1 MKKVIMKIQN
11 ISEPMV
17 FHIFE
22 DIAPISSQNFLELV
36 NSGFYNGLTFHR
48 IIRGFMIQGGD
59 PTGNGT
65 GGSEKNI
72 LGEFTANGI
81 INPLGHYRGVLS
93 MARAND
99 FNSAS
104 SQFFICHA
112 DSHFLN
118 GNYAAFGVLVSG
130 YSTLDTIANVQTNE
144 RDFPINPVI
153 IEYAKIEEQFMH
165 KLTEYANRYLTDK
178 GSHSL
183 WDTNDSYGHNFT
195 EFYGPYFDKYIGKH
209 PKIFEIGVLCGAS
222 LEVWNDFFEGDCEIY
237 AIDTDLSHN
246 EYKASNVHI
255 FQCDQNNV
263 EQLREVLNKIGNI
276 KFDIIIDDGSH
287 ISSYTLTSLKELY
300 KSVNKDGIYIIEDLH
315 TYCWDRYISDS
326 MLYHLTFFD
335 DGFPKELTDA
345 IKSVNIINRNREA
358 YYKSKVD
365 GLPEDKRS
373 VAALLTFFENGEE
386 KDV

>member
-59 PTGNGT
+59 PNGNGT

-153 IEYAKIEEQFMH
+153 IEYAEIEE
-165 KLTEYANRYLTDK
+165 
-178 GSHSL
+178 
-183 WDTNDSYGHNFT
+183 
-195 EFYGPYFDKYIGKH
+195 
-209 PKIFEIGVLCGAS
+209 
-222 LEVWNDFFEGDCEIY
+222 
-237 AIDTDLSHN
+237 
-246 EYKASNVHI
+246 
-255 FQCDQNNV
+255 
-263 EQLREVLNKIGNI
+263 
-276 KFDIIIDDGSH
+276 
-287 ISSYTLTSLKELY
+287 
-300 KSVNKDGIYIIEDLH
+300 
-315 TYCWDRYISDS
+315 
-326 MLYHLTFFD
+326 
-335 DGFPKELTDA
+335 
-345 IKSVNIINRNREA
+345 
-358 YYKSKVD
+358 
-365 GLPEDKRS
+365 
-373 VAALLTFFENGEE
+373 
-386 KDV
+386 

>member
-59 PTGNGT
+59 PNGNGT

-112 DSHFLN
+112 DSHF
-118 GNYAAFGVLVSG
+118 
-130 YSTLDTIANVQTNE
+130 
-144 RDFPINPVI
+144 
-153 IEYAKIEEQFMH
+153 
-165 KLTEYANRYLTDK
+165 
-178 GSHSL
+178 
-183 WDTNDSYGHNFT
+183 
-195 EFYGPYFDKYIGKH
+195 
-209 PKIFEIGVLCGAS
+209 
-222 LEVWNDFFEGDCEIY
+222 
-237 AIDTDLSHN
+237 
-246 EYKASNVHI
+246 
-255 FQCDQNNV
+255 
-263 EQLREVLNKIGNI
+263 
-276 KFDIIIDDGSH
+276 
-287 ISSYTLTSLKELY
+287 
-300 KSVNKDGIYIIEDLH
+300 
-315 TYCWDRYISDS
+315 
-326 MLYHLTFFD
+326 
-335 DGFPKELTDA
+335 
-345 IKSVNIINRNREA
+345 
-358 YYKSKVD
+358 
-365 GLPEDKRS
+365 
-373 VAALLTFFENGEE
+373 
-386 KDV
+386 

>member
-59 PTGNGT
+59 PNGNGT

-130 YSTLDTIANVQTNE
+130 YSILDTIANVQTNE

-153 IEYAKIEEQFMH
+153 IEYAKIEE
-165 KLTEYANRYLTDK
+165 
-178 GSHSL
+178 
-183 WDTNDSYGHNFT
+183 
-195 EFYGPYFDKYIGKH
+195 
-209 PKIFEIGVLCGAS
+209 
-222 LEVWNDFFEGDCEIY
+222 
-237 AIDTDLSHN
+237 
-246 EYKASNVHI
+246 
-255 FQCDQNNV
+255 
-263 EQLREVLNKIGNI
+263 
-276 KFDIIIDDGSH
+276 
-287 ISSYTLTSLKELY
+287 
-300 KSVNKDGIYIIEDLH
+300 
-315 TYCWDRYISDS
+315 
-326 MLYHLTFFD
+326 
-335 DGFPKELTDA
+335 
-345 IKSVNIINRNREA
+345 
-358 YYKSKVD
+358 
-365 GLPEDKRS
+365 
-373 VAALLTFFENGEE
+373 
-386 KDV
+386 

>member
-59 PTGNGT
+59 PNGNGT

-72 LGEFTANGI
+72 LGEFTANDI

-153 IEYAKIEEQFMH
+153 IEYAKIEE
-165 KLTEYANRYLTDK
+165 
-178 GSHSL
+178 
-183 WDTNDSYGHNFT
+183 
-195 EFYGPYFDKYIGKH
+195 
-209 PKIFEIGVLCGAS
+209 
-222 LEVWNDFFEGDCEIY
+222 
-237 AIDTDLSHN
+237 
-246 EYKASNVHI
+246 
-255 FQCDQNNV
+255 
-263 EQLREVLNKIGNI
+263 
-276 KFDIIIDDGSH
+276 
-287 ISSYTLTSLKELY
+287 
-300 KSVNKDGIYIIEDLH
+300 
-315 TYCWDRYISDS
+315 
-326 MLYHLTFFD
+326 
-335 DGFPKELTDA
+335 
-345 IKSVNIINRNREA
+345 
-358 YYKSKVD
+358 
-365 GLPEDKRS
+365 
-373 VAALLTFFENGEE
+373 
-386 KDV
+386 

>member
-48 IIRGFMIQGGD
+48 IIRGFMIQGCD
-59 PTGNGT
+59 PNVNGT

-153 IEYAKIEEQFMH
+153 IEYAKM
-165 KLTEYANRYLTDK
+165 
-178 GSHSL
+178 
-183 WDTNDSYGHNFT
+183 
-195 EFYGPYFDKYIGKH
+195 
-209 PKIFEIGVLCGAS
+209 
-222 LEVWNDFFEGDCEIY
+222 
-237 AIDTDLSHN
+237 
-246 EYKASNVHI
+246 
-255 FQCDQNNV
+255 
-263 EQLREVLNKIGNI
+263 
-276 KFDIIIDDGSH
+276 
-287 ISSYTLTSLKELY
+287 
-300 KSVNKDGIYIIEDLH
+300 
-315 TYCWDRYISDS
+315 
-326 MLYHLTFFD
+326 
-335 DGFPKELTDA
+335 
-345 IKSVNIINRNREA
+345 
-358 YYKSKVD
+358 
-365 GLPEDKRS
+365 
-373 VAALLTFFENGEE
+373 
-386 KDV
+386 

>member
-130 YSTLDTIANVQTNE
+130 YSTLDAIANVQTNE

-153 IEYAKIEEQFMH
+153 IEYAKMEE
-165 KLTEYANRYLTDK
+165 
-178 GSHSL
+178 
-183 WDTNDSYGHNFT
+183 
-195 EFYGPYFDKYIGKH
+195 
-209 PKIFEIGVLCGAS
+209 
-222 LEVWNDFFEGDCEIY
+222 
-237 AIDTDLSHN
+237 
-246 EYKASNVHI
+246 
-255 FQCDQNNV
+255 
-263 EQLREVLNKIGNI
+263 
-276 KFDIIIDDGSH
+276 
-287 ISSYTLTSLKELY
+287 
-300 KSVNKDGIYIIEDLH
+300 
-315 TYCWDRYISDS
+315 
-326 MLYHLTFFD
+326 
-335 DGFPKELTDA
+335 
-345 IKSVNIINRNREA
+345 
-358 YYKSKVD
+358 
-365 GLPEDKRS
+365 
-373 VAALLTFFENGEE
+373 
-386 KDV
+386 

>member
-59 PTGNGT
+59 PNGNGT

-130 YSTLDTIANVQTNE
+130 YSTLDAIANVQTNE

-153 IEYAKIEEQFMH
+153 IEYAKIEE
-165 KLTEYANRYLTDK
+165 
-178 GSHSL
+178 
-183 WDTNDSYGHNFT
+183 
-195 EFYGPYFDKYIGKH
+195 
-209 PKIFEIGVLCGAS
+209 
-222 LEVWNDFFEGDCEIY
+222 
-237 AIDTDLSHN
+237 
-246 EYKASNVHI
+246 
-255 FQCDQNNV
+255 
-263 EQLREVLNKIGNI
+263 
-276 KFDIIIDDGSH
+276 
-287 ISSYTLTSLKELY
+287 
-300 KSVNKDGIYIIEDLH
+300 
-315 TYCWDRYISDS
+315 
-326 MLYHLTFFD
+326 
-335 DGFPKELTDA
+335 
-345 IKSVNIINRNREA
+345 
-358 YYKSKVD
+358 
-365 GLPEDKRS
+365 
-373 VAALLTFFENGEE
+373 
-386 KDV
+386 

>member
-153 IEYAKIEEQFMH
+153 IEYAKI
-165 KLTEYANRYLTDK
+165 
-178 GSHSL
+178 
-183 WDTNDSYGHNFT
+183 
-195 EFYGPYFDKYIGKH
+195 
-209 PKIFEIGVLCGAS
+209 
-222 LEVWNDFFEGDCEIY
+222 
-237 AIDTDLSHN
+237 
-246 EYKASNVHI
+246 
-255 FQCDQNNV
+255 
-263 EQLREVLNKIGNI
+263 
-276 KFDIIIDDGSH
+276 
-287 ISSYTLTSLKELY
+287 
-300 KSVNKDGIYIIEDLH
+300 
-315 TYCWDRYISDS
+315 
-326 MLYHLTFFD
+326 
-335 DGFPKELTDA
+335 
-345 IKSVNIINRNREA
+345 
-358 YYKSKVD
+358 
-365 GLPEDKRS
+365 
-373 VAALLTFFENGEE
+373 
-386 KDV
+386 

>member
-1 MKKVIMKIQN
+1 MKIQN

-153 IEYAKIEEQFMH
+153 IEYAKIEE
-165 KLTEYANRYLTDK
+165 
-178 GSHSL
+178 
-183 WDTNDSYGHNFT
+183 
-195 EFYGPYFDKYIGKH
+195 
-209 PKIFEIGVLCGAS
+209 
-222 LEVWNDFFEGDCEIY
+222 
-237 AIDTDLSHN
+237 
-246 EYKASNVHI
+246 
-255 FQCDQNNV
+255 
-263 EQLREVLNKIGNI
+263 
-276 KFDIIIDDGSH
+276 
-287 ISSYTLTSLKELY
+287 
-300 KSVNKDGIYIIEDLH
+300 
-315 TYCWDRYISDS
+315 
-326 MLYHLTFFD
+326 
-335 DGFPKELTDA
+335 
-345 IKSVNIINRNREA
+345 
-358 YYKSKVD
+358 
-365 GLPEDKRS
+365 
-373 VAALLTFFENGEE
+373 
-386 KDV
+386 

>member
-59 PTGNGT
+59 PNGNGT

-153 IEYAKIEEQFMH
+153 IEYAKMEE
-165 KLTEYANRYLTDK
+165 
-178 GSHSL
+178 
-183 WDTNDSYGHNFT
+183 
-195 EFYGPYFDKYIGKH
+195 
-209 PKIFEIGVLCGAS
+209 
-222 LEVWNDFFEGDCEIY
+222 
-237 AIDTDLSHN
+237 
-246 EYKASNVHI
+246 
-255 FQCDQNNV
+255 
-263 EQLREVLNKIGNI
+263 
-276 KFDIIIDDGSH
+276 
-287 ISSYTLTSLKELY
+287 
-300 KSVNKDGIYIIEDLH
+300 
-315 TYCWDRYISDS
+315 
-326 MLYHLTFFD
+326 
-335 DGFPKELTDA
+335 
-345 IKSVNIINRNREA
+345 
-358 YYKSKVD
+358 
-365 GLPEDKRS
+365 
-373 VAALLTFFENGEE
+373 
-386 KDV
+386 

>member
-59 PTGNGT
+59 PNGNGT

-118 GNYAAFGVLVSG
+118 SNYAAFGVLVSG

-153 IEYAKIEEQFMH
+153 IEYAKIEE
-165 KLTEYANRYLTDK
+165 
-178 GSHSL
+178 
-183 WDTNDSYGHNFT
+183 
-195 EFYGPYFDKYIGKH
+195 
-209 PKIFEIGVLCGAS
+209 
-222 LEVWNDFFEGDCEIY
+222 
-237 AIDTDLSHN
+237 
-246 EYKASNVHI
+246 
-255 FQCDQNNV
+255 
-263 EQLREVLNKIGNI
+263 
-276 KFDIIIDDGSH
+276 
-287 ISSYTLTSLKELY
+287 
-300 KSVNKDGIYIIEDLH
+300 
-315 TYCWDRYISDS
+315 
-326 MLYHLTFFD
+326 
-335 DGFPKELTDA
+335 
-345 IKSVNIINRNREA
+345 
-358 YYKSKVD
+358 
-365 GLPEDKRS
+365 
-373 VAALLTFFENGEE
+373 
-386 KDV
+386 

>member
-153 IEYAKIEEQFMH
+153 IEYAKMEE
-165 KLTEYANRYLTDK
+165 
-178 GSHSL
+178 
-183 WDTNDSYGHNFT
+183 
-195 EFYGPYFDKYIGKH
+195 
-209 PKIFEIGVLCGAS
+209 
-222 LEVWNDFFEGDCEIY
+222 
-237 AIDTDLSHN
+237 
-246 EYKASNVHI
+246 
-255 FQCDQNNV
+255 
-263 EQLREVLNKIGNI
+263 
-276 KFDIIIDDGSH
+276 
-287 ISSYTLTSLKELY
+287 
-300 KSVNKDGIYIIEDLH
+300 
-315 TYCWDRYISDS
+315 
-326 MLYHLTFFD
+326 
-335 DGFPKELTDA
+335 
-345 IKSVNIINRNREA
+345 
-358 YYKSKVD
+358 
-365 GLPEDKRS
+365 
-373 VAALLTFFENGEE
+373 
-386 KDV
+386 

>member
-59 PTGNGT
+59 PNGNGT

-104 SQFFICHA
+104 SQFFVCHA

-153 IEYAKIEEQFMH
+153 IEYAKIEE
-165 KLTEYANRYLTDK
+165 
-178 GSHSL
+178 
-183 WDTNDSYGHNFT
+183 
-195 EFYGPYFDKYIGKH
+195 
-209 PKIFEIGVLCGAS
+209 
-222 LEVWNDFFEGDCEIY
+222 
-237 AIDTDLSHN
+237 
-246 EYKASNVHI
+246 
-255 FQCDQNNV
+255 
-263 EQLREVLNKIGNI
+263 
-276 KFDIIIDDGSH
+276 
-287 ISSYTLTSLKELY
+287 
-300 KSVNKDGIYIIEDLH
+300 
-315 TYCWDRYISDS
+315 
-326 MLYHLTFFD
+326 
-335 DGFPKELTDA
+335 
-345 IKSVNIINRNREA
+345 
-358 YYKSKVD
+358 
-365 GLPEDKRS
+365 
-373 VAALLTFFENGEE
+373 
-386 KDV
+386 

>member
-59 PTGNGT
+59 PNGNGT

-153 IEYAKIEEQFMH
+153 IEYAKIEE
-165 KLTEYANRYLTDK
+165 
-178 GSHSL
+178 
-183 WDTNDSYGHNFT
+183 
-195 EFYGPYFDKYIGKH
+195 
-209 PKIFEIGVLCGAS
+209 
-222 LEVWNDFFEGDCEIY
+222 
-237 AIDTDLSHN
+237 
-246 EYKASNVHI
+246 
-255 FQCDQNNV
+255 
-263 EQLREVLNKIGNI
+263 
-276 KFDIIIDDGSH
+276 
-287 ISSYTLTSLKELY
+287 
-300 KSVNKDGIYIIEDLH
+300 
-315 TYCWDRYISDS
+315 
-326 MLYHLTFFD
+326 
-335 DGFPKELTDA
+335 
-345 IKSVNIINRNREA
+345 
-358 YYKSKVD
+358 
-365 GLPEDKRS
+365 
-373 VAALLTFFENGEE
+373 
-386 KDV
+386 

>member
-59 PTGNGT
+59 SNGNGT

-153 IEYAKIEEQFMH
+153 IEYAKIEE
-165 KLTEYANRYLTDK
+165 
-178 GSHSL
+178 
-183 WDTNDSYGHNFT
+183 
-195 EFYGPYFDKYIGKH
+195 
-209 PKIFEIGVLCGAS
+209 
-222 LEVWNDFFEGDCEIY
+222 
-237 AIDTDLSHN
+237 
-246 EYKASNVHI
+246 
-255 FQCDQNNV
+255 
-263 EQLREVLNKIGNI
+263 
-276 KFDIIIDDGSH
+276 
-287 ISSYTLTSLKELY
+287 
-300 KSVNKDGIYIIEDLH
+300 
-315 TYCWDRYISDS
+315 
-326 MLYHLTFFD
+326 
-335 DGFPKELTDA
+335 
-345 IKSVNIINRNREA
+345 
-358 YYKSKVD
+358 
-365 GLPEDKRS
+365 
-373 VAALLTFFENGEE
+373 
-386 KDV
+386 

>member
-112 DSHFLN
+112 DSQFLN

-153 IEYAKIEEQFMH
+153 IEYAKIEE
-165 KLTEYANRYLTDK
+165 
-178 GSHSL
+178 
-183 WDTNDSYGHNFT
+183 
-195 EFYGPYFDKYIGKH
+195 
-209 PKIFEIGVLCGAS
+209 
-222 LEVWNDFFEGDCEIY
+222 
-237 AIDTDLSHN
+237 
-246 EYKASNVHI
+246 
-255 FQCDQNNV
+255 
-263 EQLREVLNKIGNI
+263 
-276 KFDIIIDDGSH
+276 
-287 ISSYTLTSLKELY
+287 
-300 KSVNKDGIYIIEDLH
+300 
-315 TYCWDRYISDS
+315 
-326 MLYHLTFFD
+326 
-335 DGFPKELTDA
+335 
-345 IKSVNIINRNREA
+345 
-358 YYKSKVD
+358 
-365 GLPEDKRS
+365 
-373 VAALLTFFENGEE
+373 
-386 KDV
+386 

>member
-1 MKKVIMKIQN
+1 MKIQN

-59 PTGNGT
+59 PNGNGT

-104 SQFFICHA
+104 SQFFICHS

-153 IEYAKIEEQFMH
+153 IEYAKIEE
-165 KLTEYANRYLTDK
+165 
-178 GSHSL
+178 
-183 WDTNDSYGHNFT
+183 
-195 EFYGPYFDKYIGKH
+195 
-209 PKIFEIGVLCGAS
+209 
-222 LEVWNDFFEGDCEIY
+222 
-237 AIDTDLSHN
+237 
-246 EYKASNVHI
+246 
-255 FQCDQNNV
+255 
-263 EQLREVLNKIGNI
+263 
-276 KFDIIIDDGSH
+276 
-287 ISSYTLTSLKELY
+287 
-300 KSVNKDGIYIIEDLH
+300 
-315 TYCWDRYISDS
+315 
-326 MLYHLTFFD
+326 
-335 DGFPKELTDA
+335 
-345 IKSVNIINRNREA
+345 
-358 YYKSKVD
+358 
-365 GLPEDKRS
+365 
-373 VAALLTFFENGEE
+373 
-386 KDV
+386 

>member
-153 IEYAKIEEQFMH
+153 IEYAKIEE
-165 KLTEYANRYLTDK
+165 
-178 GSHSL
+178 
-183 WDTNDSYGHNFT
+183 
-195 EFYGPYFDKYIGKH
+195 
-209 PKIFEIGVLCGAS
+209 
-222 LEVWNDFFEGDCEIY
+222 
-237 AIDTDLSHN
+237 
-246 EYKASNVHI
+246 
-255 FQCDQNNV
+255 
-263 EQLREVLNKIGNI
+263 
-276 KFDIIIDDGSH
+276 
-287 ISSYTLTSLKELY
+287 
-300 KSVNKDGIYIIEDLH
+300 
-315 TYCWDRYISDS
+315 
-326 MLYHLTFFD
+326 
-335 DGFPKELTDA
+335 
-345 IKSVNIINRNREA
+345 
-358 YYKSKVD
+358 
-365 GLPEDKRS
+365 
-373 VAALLTFFENGEE
+373 
-386 KDV
+386 

>member
-59 PTGNGT
+59 PNGNGT
-65 GGSEKNI
+65 GGSEKSI

-153 IEYAKIEEQFMH
+153 IEYAKIEE
-165 KLTEYANRYLTDK
+165 
-178 GSHSL
+178 
-183 WDTNDSYGHNFT
+183 
-195 EFYGPYFDKYIGKH
+195 
-209 PKIFEIGVLCGAS
+209 
-222 LEVWNDFFEGDCEIY
+222 
-237 AIDTDLSHN
+237 
-246 EYKASNVHI
+246 
-255 FQCDQNNV
+255 
-263 EQLREVLNKIGNI
+263 
-276 KFDIIIDDGSH
+276 
-287 ISSYTLTSLKELY
+287 
-300 KSVNKDGIYIIEDLH
+300 
-315 TYCWDRYISDS
+315 
-326 MLYHLTFFD
+326 
-335 DGFPKELTDA
+335 
-345 IKSVNIINRNREA
+345 
-358 YYKSKVD
+358 
-365 GLPEDKRS
+365 
-373 VAALLTFFENGEE
+373 
-386 KDV
+386 

>member
-17 FHIFE
+17 IHIFFFFL
-22 DIAPISSQNFLELV
+22 PISSQNFLEQV

-59 PTGNGT
+59 PNGNGT

-153 IEYAKIEEQFMH
+153 IEYAKIEE
-165 KLTEYANRYLTDK
+165 
-178 GSHSL
+178 
-183 WDTNDSYGHNFT
+183 
-195 EFYGPYFDKYIGKH
+195 
-209 PKIFEIGVLCGAS
+209 
-222 LEVWNDFFEGDCEIY
+222 
-237 AIDTDLSHN
+237 
-246 EYKASNVHI
+246 
-255 FQCDQNNV
+255 
-263 EQLREVLNKIGNI
+263 
-276 KFDIIIDDGSH
+276 
-287 ISSYTLTSLKELY
+287 
-300 KSVNKDGIYIIEDLH
+300 
-315 TYCWDRYISDS
+315 
-326 MLYHLTFFD
+326 
-335 DGFPKELTDA
+335 
-345 IKSVNIINRNREA
+345 
-358 YYKSKVD
+358 
-365 GLPEDKRS
+365 
-373 VAALLTFFENGEE
+373 
-386 KDV
+386 

>member
-1 MKKVIMKIQN
+1 M
-11 ISEPMV
+11 
-17 FHIFE
+17 
-22 DIAPISSQNFLELV
+22 
-36 NSGFYNGLTFHR
+36 
-48 IIRGFMIQGGD
+48 
-59 PTGNGT
+59 
-65 GGSEKNI
+65 
-72 LGEFTANGI
+72 
-81 INPLGHYRGVLS
+81 
-93 MARAND
+93 
-99 FNSAS
+99 
-104 SQFFICHA
+104 
-112 DSHFLN
+112 
-118 GNYAAFGVLVSG
+118 
-130 YSTLDTIANVQTNE
+130 
-144 RDFPINPVI
+144 
-153 IEYAKIEEQFMH
+153 
-165 KLTEYANRYLTDK
+165 
-178 GSHSL
+178 
-183 WDTNDSYGHNFT
+183 
-195 EFYGPYFDKYIGKH
+195 
-209 PKIFEIGVLCGAS
+209 
-222 LEVWNDFFEGDCEIY
+222 EVWNDFFEGDCEIY

-373 VAALLTFFENGEE
+373 VAAILTFFENGEE

>member
-1 MKKVIMKIQN
+1 MKIQN

-59 PTGNGT
+59 PNGNGT

-153 IEYAKIEEQFMH
+153 IEYAKIEE
-165 KLTEYANRYLTDK
+165 
-178 GSHSL
+178 
-183 WDTNDSYGHNFT
+183 
-195 EFYGPYFDKYIGKH
+195 
-209 PKIFEIGVLCGAS
+209 
-222 LEVWNDFFEGDCEIY
+222 
-237 AIDTDLSHN
+237 
-246 EYKASNVHI
+246 
-255 FQCDQNNV
+255 
-263 EQLREVLNKIGNI
+263 
-276 KFDIIIDDGSH
+276 
-287 ISSYTLTSLKELY
+287 
-300 KSVNKDGIYIIEDLH
+300 
-315 TYCWDRYISDS
+315 
-326 MLYHLTFFD
+326 
-335 DGFPKELTDA
+335 
-345 IKSVNIINRNREA
+345 
-358 YYKSKVD
+358 
-365 GLPEDKRS
+365 
-373 VAALLTFFENGEE
+373 
-386 KDV
+386 

>member
-59 PTGNGT
+59 PNGNGT

-104 SQFFICHA
+104 SQFFICHS

-153 IEYAKIEEQFMH
+153 IEYAKIEE
-165 KLTEYANRYLTDK
+165 
-178 GSHSL
+178 
-183 WDTNDSYGHNFT
+183 
-195 EFYGPYFDKYIGKH
+195 
-209 PKIFEIGVLCGAS
+209 
-222 LEVWNDFFEGDCEIY
+222 
-237 AIDTDLSHN
+237 
-246 EYKASNVHI
+246 
-255 FQCDQNNV
+255 
-263 EQLREVLNKIGNI
+263 
-276 KFDIIIDDGSH
+276 
-287 ISSYTLTSLKELY
+287 
-300 KSVNKDGIYIIEDLH
+300 
-315 TYCWDRYISDS
+315 
-326 MLYHLTFFD
+326 
-335 DGFPKELTDA
+335 
-345 IKSVNIINRNREA
+345 
-358 YYKSKVD
+358 
-365 GLPEDKRS
+365 
-373 VAALLTFFENGEE
+373 
-386 KDV
+386 

>member
-59 PTGNGT
+59 PNGNGT

-130 YSTLDTIANVQTNE
+130 HSTLDTIANVQTNE

-153 IEYAKIEEQFMH
+153 IEYAKIEE
-165 KLTEYANRYLTDK
+165 
-178 GSHSL
+178 
-183 WDTNDSYGHNFT
+183 
-195 EFYGPYFDKYIGKH
+195 
-209 PKIFEIGVLCGAS
+209 
-222 LEVWNDFFEGDCEIY
+222 
-237 AIDTDLSHN
+237 
-246 EYKASNVHI
+246 
-255 FQCDQNNV
+255 
-263 EQLREVLNKIGNI
+263 
-276 KFDIIIDDGSH
+276 
-287 ISSYTLTSLKELY
+287 
-300 KSVNKDGIYIIEDLH
+300 
-315 TYCWDRYISDS
+315 
-326 MLYHLTFFD
+326 
-335 DGFPKELTDA
+335 
-345 IKSVNIINRNREA
+345 
-358 YYKSKVD
+358 
-365 GLPEDKRS
+365 
-373 VAALLTFFENGEE
+373 
-386 KDV
+386 

>member
-59 PTGNGT
+59 PNGNGT

-144 RDFPINPVI
+144 TDFPITPVI
-153 IEYAKIEEQFMH
+153 IEYAKIEE
-165 KLTEYANRYLTDK
+165 
-178 GSHSL
+178 
-183 WDTNDSYGHNFT
+183 
-195 EFYGPYFDKYIGKH
+195 
-209 PKIFEIGVLCGAS
+209 
-222 LEVWNDFFEGDCEIY
+222 
-237 AIDTDLSHN
+237 
-246 EYKASNVHI
+246 
-255 FQCDQNNV
+255 
-263 EQLREVLNKIGNI
+263 
-276 KFDIIIDDGSH
+276 
-287 ISSYTLTSLKELY
+287 
-300 KSVNKDGIYIIEDLH
+300 
-315 TYCWDRYISDS
+315 
-326 MLYHLTFFD
+326 
-335 DGFPKELTDA
+335 
-345 IKSVNIINRNREA
+345 
-358 YYKSKVD
+358 
-365 GLPEDKRS
+365 
-373 VAALLTFFENGEE
+373 
-386 KDV
+386 

>member
-22 DIAPISSQNFLELV
+22 DITPISSQNFLELV

-59 PTGNGT
+59 PNGNGT

-153 IEYAKIEEQFMH
+153 IEYAKIEE
-165 KLTEYANRYLTDK
+165 
-178 GSHSL
+178 
-183 WDTNDSYGHNFT
+183 
-195 EFYGPYFDKYIGKH
+195 
-209 PKIFEIGVLCGAS
+209 
-222 LEVWNDFFEGDCEIY
+222 
-237 AIDTDLSHN
+237 
-246 EYKASNVHI
+246 
-255 FQCDQNNV
+255 
-263 EQLREVLNKIGNI
+263 
-276 KFDIIIDDGSH
+276 
-287 ISSYTLTSLKELY
+287 
-300 KSVNKDGIYIIEDLH
+300 
-315 TYCWDRYISDS
+315 
-326 MLYHLTFFD
+326 
-335 DGFPKELTDA
+335 
-345 IKSVNIINRNREA
+345 
-358 YYKSKVD
+358 
-365 GLPEDKRS
+365 
-373 VAALLTFFENGEE
+373 
-386 KDV
+386 

>member
-59 PTGNGT
+59 PNGNGT

-130 YSTLDTIANVQTNE
+130 YNTLDTIANVQTNE

-153 IEYAKIEEQFMH
+153 IEYAKIEE
-165 KLTEYANRYLTDK
+165 
-178 GSHSL
+178 
-183 WDTNDSYGHNFT
+183 
-195 EFYGPYFDKYIGKH
+195 
-209 PKIFEIGVLCGAS
+209 
-222 LEVWNDFFEGDCEIY
+222 
-237 AIDTDLSHN
+237 
-246 EYKASNVHI
+246 
-255 FQCDQNNV
+255 
-263 EQLREVLNKIGNI
+263 
-276 KFDIIIDDGSH
+276 
-287 ISSYTLTSLKELY
+287 
-300 KSVNKDGIYIIEDLH
+300 
-315 TYCWDRYISDS
+315 
-326 MLYHLTFFD
+326 
-335 DGFPKELTDA
+335 
-345 IKSVNIINRNREA
+345 
-358 YYKSKVD
+358 
-365 GLPEDKRS
+365 
-373 VAALLTFFENGEE
+373 
-386 KDV
+386 

>member
-36 NSGFYNGLTFHR
+36 NSAFYKGLTFHR

-59 PTGNGT
+59 PNGNGT

-153 IEYAKIEEQFMH
+153 IEYAKIEE
-165 KLTEYANRYLTDK
+165 
-178 GSHSL
+178 
-183 WDTNDSYGHNFT
+183 
-195 EFYGPYFDKYIGKH
+195 
-209 PKIFEIGVLCGAS
+209 
-222 LEVWNDFFEGDCEIY
+222 
-237 AIDTDLSHN
+237 
-246 EYKASNVHI
+246 
-255 FQCDQNNV
+255 
-263 EQLREVLNKIGNI
+263 
-276 KFDIIIDDGSH
+276 
-287 ISSYTLTSLKELY
+287 
-300 KSVNKDGIYIIEDLH
+300 
-315 TYCWDRYISDS
+315 
-326 MLYHLTFFD
+326 
-335 DGFPKELTDA
+335 
-345 IKSVNIINRNREA
+345 
-358 YYKSKVD
+358 
-365 GLPEDKRS
+365 
-373 VAALLTFFENGEE
+373 
-386 KDV
+386 